1 VFRKGKDI
9 KQETGTFENV
19 VVKNVKARAADS
31 AQLKPAS
38 GILITGVPGHYITN
52 LTLENIEIE
61 LAGGGTAENARQVVP
76 EAIDQYPEVKTFGP
90 RVPAY
95 GIWARHVR
103 GLKLNNVKFTLKNND
118 LRPAFICEDGKDV
131 QLNNWKLPE
140 TNGAQAIVRL
150 ENVDGANISNVE
162 AKGTAEAFVR
172 LEGGDSKTIKVS
184 NTKTPGIK
192 KQVKVAAATKVVA
205 IN

>member
-1 VFRKGKDI
+1 
-9 KQETGTFENV
+9 
-19 VVKNVKARAADS
+19 
-31 AQLKPAS
+31 
-38 GILITGVPGHYITN
+38 LITGVPGHYITN

-61 LAGGGTAENARQVVP
+61 LAGGGTAENARQLVP

-95 GIWARHVR
+95 GVWARHVK
-103 GLKLNNVKFTLKNND
+103 GLKLKNVKFNLKNND
-118 LRPAFICEDGKDV
+118 VRPAFVCEDGKDI
-131 QLNNWKLPE
+131 QMDNWKLSQ

-150 ENVDGANISNVE
+150 ENVDGADIKKIE
-162 AKGTAEAFVR
+162 ASGNADALVR
-172 LEGGDSKTIKVS
+172 VEGGDSKTVKVS

-192 KQVKVAAATKVVA
+192 KQVEVTGPTRVVS